1 MARSQHYLP
10 LVMGFAL
17 WFTTGWESFY
27 WIGIMSTSISALDAM
42 WLVAFVSFALALAA
56 QLGTPSLAP
65 LSRRTVVLL
74 AIQSAAALLMMTMPC
89 YFGPSLV
96 AYVAW
101 RAGLTFPPR
110 TAFAFTAI
118 QGLGFTAVVLAYGDA
133 SMSTIG
139 GNLAFQAIT
148 VSSAVF
154 AIGEARGRIALLQS
168 NAELSRARDQLAEQ
182 TVAAERG
189 RIAREIHDVLG
200 HHLAALSLQLEVA
213 SHQTEGRGHEAV
225 TRAQHLA
232 RSLLGDVRLVVG
244 AYRSGEP
251 IDVRA
256 SLEKLLCNLERPATH
271 LTIRGDVQIDHPVLA
286 HTLVRCV
293 QELVTNVLKH
303 ADANN
308 LWVDIER
315 TPDGISAQVRDD
327 GAGCG
332 DLRPGFG
339 LSGVRERLEQI
350 GGELTIDCACAR
362 GMKVTA
368 KLPIAAE
375 SRGSLPG
382 LPGAGLDGGVA

>member
-56 QLGTPSLAP
+56 QLGTPPLAP
-65 LSRRTVVLL
+65 LSRRTVALL
-74 AIQSAAALLMMTMPC
+74 AVQSASALLMMTMPC

-118 QGLGFTAVVLAYGDA
+118 QGLGFTAVVAAYGDA

-154 AIGEARGRIALLQS
+154 AIGEARGRIALLQT

-213 SHQTEGRGHEAV
+213 SHQTEGAGREAV
-225 TRAQHLA
+225 ARAQHLA

-244 AYRSGEP
+244 AYRSGAP

-256 SLEKLLCNLERPATH
+256 SLEQLLGDLERPAPH
-271 LTIRGDVQIDHPVLA
+271 LTLRGDVQIDHPVIA

-303 ADANN
+303 ADADN
-308 LWVDIER
+308 LWVDVER
-315 TPDGISAQVRDD
+315 TDAGISAQVRDD

-350 GGELTIDCACAR
+350 GGGLIIDCACAR

-368 KLPIAAE
+368 RLPINAE
-375 SRGSLPG
+375 PRHG
-382 LPGAGLDGGVA
+382 LAGAGLDGGVA

>member
-1 MARSQHYLP
+1 VDLVMARSQHYLP

-27 WIGIMSTSISALDAM
+27 WIGIMSSSLSALDVI
-42 WLVAFVSFALALAA
+42 WLAAFISFGVALAA
-56 QLGTPSLAP
+56 QLGTPPLAP
-65 LSRRTVVLL
+65 LSRRTAALI
-74 AIQSAAALLMMTMPC
+74 AIQSACTLTMLTMPC
-89 YFGPSLV
+89 YFGQYLV

-101 RAGLTFPPR
+101 QAGLTFSAR
-110 TAFAFTAI
+110 AAVAFTAI
-118 QGLGFTAVVLAYGDA
+118 QGAGFSAILLANHEA
-133 SMSTIG
+133 SIANLG
-139 GNLAFQAIT
+139 GNLAFHAIA

-154 AIGEARGRIALLQS
+154 AIGEARGRIALLQT

-213 SHQTEGRGHEAV
+213 SHQTDGAGREAV
-225 TRAQHLA
+225 ARAQQLA
-232 RSLLGDVRLVVG
+232 SSLLGDVRLVVG
-244 AYRSGEP
+244 AYRSGEL

-256 SLEKLLCNLERPATH
+256 SLEKLLSHLERPAPHFTV
-271 LTIRGDVQIDHPVLA
+271 RGDVQIDHPVLA
-286 HTLVRCV
+286 HTLIRCV

-308 LWVDIER
+308 LWVEVER
-315 TPDGISAQVRDD
+315 TATGISAQVRDD

-339 LSGVRERLEQI
+339 LSGVRERLEQV
-350 GGELTIDCACAR
+350 GGQLTIDCACAH
-362 GMKVTA
+362 GMSVTA
-368 KLPIAAE
+368 TLPVPAE
-375 SRGSLPG
+375 AS
-382 LPGAGLDGGVA
+382 GGVA